1 LGFTRPSIVIGN
13 DFLWAF
19 KPEEL
24 RYLIAR
30 QIGHIHCKHVYLLDI
45 TKGVRSLLDSTLPD
59 FLAKVFLGGLSGNLL
74 EWMKEAQI
82 SADRAGLLVTGDV
95 DVACRALIKLNIQAS
110 LDDFYGQPNPE
121 VFAIQ
126 TVAMGSD
133 RVTTASAA
141 LAELKNPNPFLTMR
155 VADLLGFFEAN
166 AALFKDR
173 DKPGDP
179 ATFFNPGIY
188 DEE

>member
-1 LGFTRPSIVIGN
+1 
-13 DFLWAF
+13 
-19 KPEEL
+19 
-24 RYLIAR
+24 
-30 QIGHIHCKHVYLLDI
+30 
-45 TKGVRSLLDSTLPD
+45 
-59 FLAKVFLGGLSGNLL
+59 
-74 EWMKEAQI
+74 
-82 SADRAGLLVTGDV
+82 
-95 DVACRALIKLNIQAS
+95 
-110 LDDFYGQPNPE
+110 
-121 VFAIQ
+121 
-126 TVAMGSD
+126 MGSD